1 MKVNVLIQEI
11 KKGCYDVEDGFVK
24 LDKKMVLELLKE
36 LHRRRRVMSIPNK
49 VLVLK
54 RMQKKEL
61 AIL

>member
-36 LHRRRRVMSIPNK
+36 LHRRRRVMSIPNE

-54 RMQKKEL
+54 HKEK
-61 AIL
+61 ANARD

>member
-11 KKGCYDVEDGFVK
+11 KKGCYDVDDGFVK

-36 LHRRRRVMSIPNK
+36 LHRRRRMMSIPNE

-54 RMQKKEL
+54 HKEK
-61 AIL
+61 ANARD

>member
-11 KKGCYDVEDGFVK
+11 KKGCYDVDDSFVK

>member
-11 KKGCYDVEDGFVK
+11 KKGYYDVEDGFVK

-36 LHRRRRVMSIPNK
+36 LHRRRRVMSIPNE

-54 RMQKKEL
+54 HKEK
-61 AIL
+61 ANARD